1 MFGAATFHTAMAEIV
16 VGSMVLASLCA
27 IGCATGSIMPNLLGG
42 RLSSDRMMLTMDKA
56 SIAGACLGLLFIPI
70 AALSG
75 SFAADNT
82 VNNALLYNK
91 FVYTGLATGFWAA
104 FVIGRIRLG
113 PGLWEH
119 RSLSALQGATAA
131 MAILMTTMTSSI
143 GGKLVRGESLFDIM
157 PIWLPAD
164 SATVLNPIVS
174 IVMII
179 IGAGSLFAV
188 LKLGPQMER
197 IETDQS

>member
-1 MFGAATFHTAMAEIV
+1 MFGAATFHGAMAEIV

-27 IGCATGSIMPNLLGG
+27 IGCSVGSIFPNILGG
-42 RLSSDRMMLTMDKA
+42 RLSSERMMLTMDKA
-56 SIAGACLGLLFIPI
+56 SIAGASLGLAFIPI

-91 FVYTGLATGFWAA
+91 FVYTGLAAGFWAA

-119 RSLSALQGATAA
+119 RSLSALQGVTAA
-131 MAILMTTMTSSI
+131 MAILMTTMVSSI

-157 PIWLPAD
+157 PIWLPSD

-174 IVMII
+174 IVLML
-179 IGAGSLFAV
+179 IGTGSLFAV
-188 LKLGPQMER
+188 LKLGPKAER
-197 IETDQS
+197 IETD